1 MLSTLALDGT
11 TRGGAV
17 NGSITQQLK
26 GIFQN
31 QDIASQR
38 AAAVN
43 FVRDELDQSDMAASD
58 IIDRKMKQKFA
69 LTDKD
74 LQEIVTNLGTDTL
87 KTLPGY
93 KKVYDILGADRL

>member
-1 MLSTLALDGT
+1 MLYTLALDGT
-11 TRGGAV
+11 SRGGAI

-26 GIFQN
+26 SIFQN
-31 QDIASQR
+31 PDIASQR
-38 AAAVN
+38 TAAVN

-58 IIDRKMKQKFA
+58 IIDRKMKEKLA

-74 LQEIVTNLGTDTL
+74 LQDIAANLGTDTL

-93 KKVYDILGADRL
+93 KKVYDMLGVDRL